1 MKSLFKL
8 QTLKD
13 SVSTKII
20 QPKNYLCEAT
30 QNIVQINPMKFS
42 FLSDNT
48 APVHPQVMQALE
60 KANADFAL
68 SYGYDT
74 YTLAAEKKFNEIF
87 EAPVS
92 VFFVN
97 NGTSANVLS
106 LQTCLLP
113 HQAIVASESA
123 HIHTDECGAPER
135 YLGSKIVA
143 IPHANGKIDLQGLSN
158 AMIGKGFEHHVQP
171 AVISITQ
178 NTEYG
183 TIYTLDEIA
192 AIGEFAR
199 QNDCYFHVDGARLSN
214 AAAALNISLNEMLVK
229 TGVDVLSFG
238 GTKNGLMQGEAVVFI
253 NQKLAKHFLYQRKQ
267 AMQLSS
273 KMRYLAAQWLAFFE
287 DDLWLS
293 NAKQA
298 NAMAKML
305 ANELSK
311 MPDIIITRPTEA
323 NAVFANIPKEKAEKL
338 MALFPFYCWDEQA
351 NEYRLMCS
359 WNTEVSHISDFI
371 QVALNL

>member
-1 MKSLFKL
+1 
-8 QTLKD
+8 
-13 SVSTKII
+13 
-20 QPKNYLCEAT
+20 
-30 QNIVQINPMKFS
+30 
-42 FLSDNT
+42 
-48 APVHPQVMQALE
+48 
-60 KANADFAL
+60 
-68 SYGYDT
+68 
-74 YTLAAEKKFNEIF
+74 
-87 EAPVS
+87 
-92 VFFVN
+92 
-97 NGTSANVLS
+97 
-106 LQTCLLP
+106 
-113 HQAIVASESA
+113 
-123 HIHTDECGAPER
+123 
-135 YLGSKIVA
+135 
-143 IPHANGKIDLQGLSN
+143 
-158 AMIGKGFEHHVQP
+158 VQP

-183 TIYTLDEIA
+183 TVYTLDEIA

-238 GTKNGLMQGEAVVFI
+238 GTKNGLMQGEAVVFV

-273 KMRYLAAQWLAFFE
+273 KMRYLSAQWLAFFE

-323 NAVFANIPKEKAEKL
+323 NAVFANIPKAKAEKL

-359 WNTEVSHISDFI
+359 WNTEASHISDFI

>member
-1 MKSLFKL
+1 MQSQITFLLNNAKV
-8 QTLKD
+8 QT
-13 SVSTKII
+13 
-20 QPKNYLCEAT
+20 KNYICEPSKKTAKFSF
-30 QNIVQINPMKFS
+30 MKFS

-68 SYGYDT
+68 SYGYDSQ
-74 YTLAAEKKFNEIF
+74 TLAAEKKFNEIF
-87 EAPVS
+87 DSQVS

-106 LQTCLLP
+106 LQACILP

-143 IPHANGKIDLQGLSN
+143 VPHQNGKIQLDGLSN

-171 AVISITQ
+171 AVISLTQ

-183 TIYTLDEIA
+183 TVYSVNEIA

-199 QNDCYFHVDGARLSN
+199 ANGCYFHVDGARLSN
-214 AAAALNISLNEMLVK
+214 AAEALNISLNEMLVK
-229 TGVDVLSFG
+229 TGVDVVSFG

-273 KMRYLAAQWLAFFE
+273 KMRYLSAQWLAFFE
-287 DDLWLS
+287 NDLWLS
-293 NAKQA
+293 NARQA
-298 NAMAKML
+298 NAMANKL
-305 ANELSK
+305 AVELGK
-311 MPDIIITRPTEA
+311 VADIEITRPTQA
-323 NAVFANIPKEKAEKL
+323 NAVFVNIPKGKAEQL
-338 MALFPFYCWDEQA
+338 MIQFPFYCWDEQA

-359 WNTEVSHISDFI
+359 WNTQNSHIEDFI
-371 QVALNL
+371 AALKSL